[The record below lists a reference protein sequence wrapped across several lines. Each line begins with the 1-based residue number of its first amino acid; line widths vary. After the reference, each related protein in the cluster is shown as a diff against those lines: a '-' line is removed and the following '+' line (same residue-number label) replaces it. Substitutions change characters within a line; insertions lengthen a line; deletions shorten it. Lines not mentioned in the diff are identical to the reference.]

1 MTRVTVKFYYTMRGR
16 TSKSSTSLSFMASS
30 LDWYSLTRQ
39 IQATHP
45 QWDNIEI
52 YDVQF

>member
-1 MTRVTVKFYYTMRGR
+1 MTRVTVKFYYTMRGGSSR
-16 TSKSSTSLSFMASS
+16 SSTSLSFIASS
-30 LDWYSLTRQ
+30 LDWYSLARQ
-39 IQATHP
+39 IKSTHP

>member
-1 MTRVTVKFYYTMRGR
+1 MTRVTVKFYYTMRGGS
-16 TSKSSTSLSFMASS
+16 SKSSTTLNFMASS
-30 LDWYSLTRQ
+30 LDWYSLAAQ
-39 IQATHP
+39 IKASHP